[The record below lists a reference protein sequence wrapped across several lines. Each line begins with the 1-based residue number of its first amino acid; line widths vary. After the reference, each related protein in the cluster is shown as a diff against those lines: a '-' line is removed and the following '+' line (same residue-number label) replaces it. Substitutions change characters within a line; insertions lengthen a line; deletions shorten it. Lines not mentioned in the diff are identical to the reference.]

1 MMTRRIS
8 PEAARACESGVP
20 VRRAKRVDFP
30 HAGSPMRPQVSKVV
44 GAAASWED
52 VWLRAGQRSLSRRT
66 EIDYRRPARVLQL
79 SPDLALP
86 SGISISKRHLSSL
99 ARALSRTFTRTGCPK
114 MTSNGSFS

>member
-8 PEAARACESGVP
+8 PEAARAWESGVP

-52 VWLRAGQRSLSRRT
+52 VWLRAGREAFHAAQRLI
-66 EIDYRRPARVLQL
+66 IDARPV
-79 SPDLALP
+79 
-86 SGISISKRHLSSL
+86 
-99 ARALSRTFTRTGCPK
+99 FF
-114 MTSNGSFS
+114 N